1 MNPLSWGD
9 AVQRLQR
16 NVHPS
21 EQNCI
26 NMGNASSTNNECDP
40 YCEYSRYT
48 ANEPHNTIEV
58 NVDWE
63 DLNPSSHNFCNM
75 QPEFEDPDG
84 EMLEMNNEDP
94 ELARKRQ
101 ELKEIEEQ
109 IMQKKV
115 ALALKT
121 VEPIL
126 MKTTPGFS
134 GNQQLAACNGE
145 TLQDRVKRILQQ
157 RHSLSFLKVQS
168 PKEKTNFARLRK
180 DGLLREDHPLK
191 LRVKSLMKQRYSDP
205 RVLSSTIEVP
215 HAKRP
220 LLSQNS
226 CLSAREENSADKGF
240 QRFLSVLNKGVDM
253 DLLSR
258 IVNDDSEDLPLGEEV
273 LRIQLPAAENKSDLP
288 FRSENQQSN
297 SGAVMPG
304 PSQTSSGGGN
314 AEQQSQE
321 RSHDKIRSSPDDWE
335 KNDRRYGSFGSSS
348 RSKSPPTAKEE
359 EEKPKVDEQ
368 REQLQYIL
376 KTLGLNLEVEEM
388 SKLADRTQERLYGKK
403 HEGRDRTDSRGQQRS
418 HLRASHRHYSNSSS
432 SSFSSSSSSRSTS
445 RSFSPSPSRLQ
456 RSRSRDSKQRR
467 TPEHSRSRG
476 SSRSRK
482 RSEGRDVN
490 QEAREAVRP
499 SHGDKDK
506 SDYQHPPHQTYAHP
520 HTNDFSS
527 FQHYTSQYSQ
537 CTAYHSDNYSASKDS
552 YWTYPQGAIPPSGF
566 PILQNPY
573 HQFPRPLAPPNLVY
587 PHHKNWEDMSFFL
600 NPDLST
606 SEGQIGSASGLRCLQ
621 VISTKESPQK
631 KCIKQLTNGCK
642 RRGNKK
648 KYMNRRRLF
657 LERRKE
663 ERIKKKQQQMVV
675 SQSPLLNV
683 EVSSQVKE
691 AEQPEEVKRELTEEE
706 IKANLRKKLEA
717 FNQKVK
723 QQVARPVA
731 QPDASFTG

>member
-1 MNPLSWGD
+1 
-9 AVQRLQR
+9 
-16 NVHPS
+16 
-21 EQNCI
+21 
-26 NMGNASSTNNECDP
+26 
-40 YCEYSRYT
+40 
-48 ANEPHNTIEV
+48 
-58 NVDWE
+58 
-63 DLNPSSHNFCNM
+63 
-75 QPEFEDPDG
+75 
-84 EMLEMNNEDP
+84 
-94 ELARKRQ
+94 
-101 ELKEIEEQ
+101 
-109 IMQKKV
+109 MQKKV

-418 HLRASHRHYSNSSS
+418 QPPEALVPVLLAFSALAAGTQNKGEHL
-432 SSFSSSSSSRSTS
+432 STAAPEAAAEAENDQKVEMS
-445 RSFSPSPSRLQ
+445 TRKPE
-456 RSRSRDSKQRR
+456 KQSGPV
-467 TPEHSRSRG
+467 TETKTKVTINIHH
-476 SSRSRK
+476 
-482 RSEGRDVN
+482 D
-490 QEAREAVRP
+490 
-499 SHGDKDK
+499 
-506 SDYQHPPHQTYAHP
+506 QTYAHP

-631 KCIKQLTNGCK
+631 KCIKQLTNGRK

-706 IKANLRKKLEA
+706 IKANLRKK
-717 FNQKVK
+717 VSS
-723 QQVARPVA
+723 V
-731 QPDASFTG
+731 